1 MPASTCSHLSGVVC
15 LDPASEPRVAP
26 LLRHA
31 PTIVPASPPLARRQS
46 RTRHTL
52 TLADPDS
59 SSIVGRRASGFLQVS
74 LSKVSRHR
82 QRGARPASCAETPPM
97 NANDY
102 TVVQEHR
109 SPSTNCRRAN
119 RDRADGCRR
128 ECTMFGPVG
137 QIGSHHNVS
146 PASIY
151 TWRRLRRTHAQAFY
165 GCERRLALIVRLR
178 EPY

>member
-1 MPASTCSHLSGVVC
+1 
-15 LDPASEPRVAP
+15 
-26 LLRHA
+26 
-31 PTIVPASPPLARRQS
+31 
-46 RTRHTL
+46 
-52 TLADPDS
+52 
-59 SSIVGRRASGFLQVS
+59 
-74 LSKVSRHR
+74 
-82 QRGARPASCAETPPM
+82 M